1 MNPMT
6 NQVYNYA
13 GKRKEKKKKKSTQ
26 LYLKKKVN
34 NCTNKIKG
42 YYYYY
47 YFFFFMKADRNS
59 SRYTKDANNKYTAII
74 FIPTEKLKW
83 SLQHGDRRIQ
93 P

>member
-47 YFFFFMKADRNS
+47 YFFFMKADRNS

>member
-42 YYYYY
+42 YYYY

>member
-13 GKRKEKKKKKSTQ
+13 GKRKEKKKKGTQ
-26 LYLKKKVN
+26 LYLKKKVY

-47 YFFFFMKADRNS
+47 Y
-59 SRYTKDANNKYTAII
+59 YY
-74 FIPTEKLKW
+74 L
-83 SLQHGDRRIQ
+83 
-93 P
+93 